1 MYGSKIIGTGSY
13 APEGVRTNLEL
24 EKIVDT
30 NDEWITTRTGIK
42 ERRIIPD
49 GMVTSD
55 MAVIAAKQAMA
66 EAKIS
71 PQDLD
76 MIICATTTPDMVFPS
91 TACFIQDKLG
101 AYQAGAFDVVAVCSG
116 FIYGLSVADQ
126 FLRSRTYEKILLV
139 GAECLSKITD
149 MTDRGTCILFGDG
162 AGAVVME
169 PTTGESRVLST
180 HLFANGS
187 YWELLQMPGGGSKH
201 PTTYA
206 SVDQRL
212 HFIKMN
218 GGETFKVAVRAL
230 EQACRQAL
238 LKNNV
243 SAEEVK
249 LLIPHQANLRII
261 QAVAGR
267 LNFPMEK
274 VFINIHK
281 YGNTSAA
288 SVPLAL
294 NEARQEGRIQ
304 RGDLVLLTAFG
315 GGFVWGSALIRW

>member
-13 APEGVRTNLEL
+13 APQGVRSNYDLEQ
-24 EKIVDT
+24 IVDT
-30 NDEWITTRTGIK
+30 DDEWIITRTGIK
-42 ERRIIPD
+42 ERRIVPE

-55 MAVIAAKQAMA
+55 MAVVAAKQAMA

-71 PQDLD
+71 AEDLD
-76 MIICATTTPDMVFPS
+76 LIICATTTPDMTFPS
-91 TACFIQDKLG
+91 TACFVQDKLG
-101 AYQAGAFDVVAVCSG
+101 AYQAAAFDVVAVCSG
-116 FIYGLSVADQ
+116 FLYALSIADQ
-126 FLRSRTYEKILLV
+126 FLRSRAYERILV
-139 GAECLSKITD
+139 IGAECLSKITD
-149 MTDRGTCILFGDG
+149 LTDRGTCILFGDG

-169 PTTGESRVLST
+169 ATSGESRVLST

-187 YWELLQMPGGGSKH
+187 YWELLQMPGGGSKN
-201 PTTYA
+201 PASYA
-206 SVDQRL
+206 SVDQRM
-212 HFIKMN
+212 HYIKMN
-218 GGETFKVAVRAL
+218 GNETFKVAVRAL

-243 SAEEVK
+243 ATEEVK
-249 LLIPHQANLRII
+249 IFIPHQANLRII

-267 LNFPMEK
+267 LKFPMEK
-274 VFINIHK
+274 VFVNIHK

-294 NEARQEGRIQ
+294 NEARRQGLIE
-304 RGDLVLLTAFG
+304 RGDLVLLAAFG

>member
-1 MYGSKIIGTGSY
+1 MYGSKIIGTGSFT
-13 APEGVRTNLEL
+13 PEGVRTNLDL
-24 EKIVDT
+24 EKIVNT
-30 NDEWITTRTGIK
+30 SDEWIITRTGIK
-42 ERRIIPD
+42 ERRIVPD

-55 MAVIAAKQAMA
+55 MAVIAARKAMA
-66 EAKIS
+66 EAKVKAE
-71 PQDLD
+71 DLD
-76 MIICATTTPDMVFPS
+76 LIICATTTPDMTFPS
-91 TACFIQDKLG
+91 TGCFIQDKLG
-101 AYQAGAFDVVAVCSG
+101 AYQAAAFDVIAVCSG
-116 FIYGLSVADQ
+116 FLYALSVADQ
-126 FLRSRTYEKILLV
+126 YLRSRTYEKILVV

-149 MTDRGTCILFGDG
+149 LTDRGTCILFGDA

-180 HLFANGS
+180 HLFSNGS
-187 YWELLQMPGGGSKH
+187 YWELLQMPGGGSKN
-201 PTTYA
+201 PASYA

-218 GGETFKVAVRAL
+218 GNETFKVAVRAL
-230 EQACRQAL
+230 EQACRQTL

-249 LLIPHQANLRII
+249 ILIPHQANLRII

-267 LNFPMEK
+267 LSFPMEK

-294 NEARQEGRIQ
+294 DEARQEGRIQ